1 MRRALTLAALLAVSA
16 PAFAQEPSVSYSV
29 TVESP
34 SGVALGDVPV
44 RVRVDGGVRPAQS
57 AAYHLR
63 TAGGWSESQSVRLS
77 RASEGL
83 FQANLDT
90 AAIPND
96 AYRIEVRVWTD
107 IPPYDPGDPRTFSR
121 AIVDFAV
128 ENPPQ
133 TPLDLQ
139 ALTPAT
145 ALRVGWDAVDDSD
158 REDFLG
164 YRVFLSRHHPC
175 PAELAAYTAVA
186 DVEELTY
193 SDEELGP
200 GEYCV
205 RVASARRS
213 TARGE
218 VLSPPSAPVRISIAK
233 SPGTV
238 VGGGG
243 IVFGRGGG
251 IAFER
256 TEEAEPPP
264 APKLGEGD
272 PVISDGE
279 FIQDLPYGPRTV
291 TQAPGGGWGSAGEAA
306 VSREAGVDPK
316 RTPALFAG
324 GLILATMAG
333 LIRRFLTA
341 VPA

>member
-1 MRRALTLAALLAVSA
+1 MRPALTLAALLAVSA

-34 SGVALGDVPV
+34 NGVALGDVPV
-44 RVRVDGGVRPAQS
+44 RVRVGGGVRPAQS

-83 FQANLDT
+83 FQATLDT

-107 IPPYDPGDPRTFSR
+107 VPPYDPGDPRTFSR
-121 AIVDFAV
+121 ATVDFAV
-128 ENPPQ
+128 ENPPR
-133 TPLDLQ
+133 TPLDVQ

-145 ALRVGWDAVDDSD
+145 ALRVGWDQVDDSD

-164 YRVFLSRHHPC
+164 YRVFLSRRHPC
-175 PAELAAYTAVA
+175 PTELAAYARVA
-186 DVEELTY
+186 DVDVLTY
-193 SDEELGP
+193 SDEKLGP
-200 GEYCV
+200 GDYCV
-205 RVASARRS
+205 RVASARKS
-213 TARGE
+213 TLSGE
-218 VLSPPSAPVRISIAK
+218 VLSPPSAPVRISIDK
-233 SPGTV
+233 RPGTV

-243 IVFGRGGG
+243 IVFDRGGG
-251 IAFER
+251 IMFER
-256 TEEAEPPP
+256 TEKTEPPP
-264 APKLGEGD
+264 APMLGEGD

-279 FIQDLPYGPRTV
+279 FVQDLPYGPQTV
-291 TQAPGGGWGSAGEAA
+291 AQAPGSWGAGEAA

-316 RTPALFAG
+316 RTPTLFAG

-333 LIRRFLTA
+333 LLRRFLAA
-341 VPA
+341 VPRA